1 MAHRKYTWGIC
12 LVLLLLFNGA
22 VSAQVTT
29 GIISGVVQDSSGGVV
44 ANAMVTV
51 RQTATAL
58 NRSTETDGEGRYRIS
73 ELPLGEYE
81 VEVSLSGFATQTQKG
96 VTLTVGREAVVNV
109 ALKVGTA
116 AESVSVTAEAPLVET
131 TNASVAYLVD
141 DQKIRDLPLNGRSY
155 TQLALLQP
163 GVVASGFVR
172 QDAST
177 GKGTQMS
184 ISGAQTNQNVFLLD
198 GQSINDANGLTP
210 GSAAGTN
217 LGVDAI
223 QEFNVV
229 TTNYNAEF
237 GLDVGGVINVVTRS
251 GTNQFHGSAFEFLRN
266 SALDAKN
273 YFDLAQAPIP
283 PFRRNQFGATAG
295 GPIIKD
301 KTFFFSAYEGL
312 RQRLSVTL
320 VAPVP
325 DAEAHMG
332 YLPDANGVEQFI
344 GVNPQMAARLA
355 SIPLP
360 NGPDF
365 GDGTGQLTSVP
376 VLPAREDYLL
386 ERIDHRFSDKNSI
399 FGRYVFD
406 QTTADGQVEN
416 LPLTRSHDIT
426 RNQYITL
433 NWTDLL
439 TSNIVNFARL
449 SVNRSYDNH
458 EGLNLTGIPDSQL
471 SILTGQSTPAD
482 WSINTPFL
490 TTGQWGLGGYGES
503 PRYFALT
510 NTELA
515 DNVSYTRGS
524 HSFKF
529 GVEAARYLLNDDVG
543 LRPSLI
549 FSNLQT
555 FLQGIPLQW
564 RTVTGSPRNNWQ
576 QYLLGWFAQDDFRL
590 SRHLTITLG
599 IRHEFTTDPNDVHG
613 RSAVLRNLTD
623 TSMTIGPVF
632 LTPKGEFQ
640 PRVGLAWDVFGN
652 GKTAVRAGVGV
663 YAEQL
668 TPSVNHY
675 ALFGMYPF
683 SQYYVLSNPGAI
695 VLSNLAAEP
704 YSPLAFEY
712 HAKLP
717 TRYQWS
723 LNVQQQLGEATT
735 LSVAYVGSRSIH
747 LETGWV
753 DANAYIPET
762 CPCPDAPSVAA
773 GKLFW
778 AASGLQ
784 RQHPAFGDFSQFQWD
799 GMGYYQAFELNIIR
813 RLTKGLQVQG
823 AYTYSKNEDLESN
836 TFGGSVTLNGDFG
849 FANPYDLA
857 AERALSSNDLR
868 HQLTANVIYNIPS
881 GSLQGAAK
889 QIVGGWQV
897 GGLLTAHSGFPF
909 TVQNG
914 IQQSQSGE
922 NNDDDRPNLAPG
934 ASKNPTSG
942 TTAGCQ
948 GVAAGQ
954 KLGTPTLY
962 FDPCAF
968 QIQLAGTVGN
978 LGRNTIIG
986 PAFIDVDPV
995 ITKTVAIGEHAN
1007 IEFRTEIFNA
1017 FNHPNF
1023 GNFNRTLYV
1032 SPTQR
1037 NGSAGQFTNT
1047 LNPSRQIQFGLK
1059 LTF

>member
-1 MAHRKYTWGIC
+1 MAHKIYTLGIC
-12 LVLLLLFNGA
+12 LVLLLLFGGV

-29 GIISGVVQDSSGGVV
+29 GIISGVVQDSSGAVV
-44 ANAMVTV
+44 PHAMVTV

-58 NRSTETDGEGRYRIS
+58 NRSTETDGEGRYRIP
-73 ELPLGEYE
+73 ELPLGDYE
-81 VEVSLSGFATQTQKG
+81 VQVSLSGFATETRKG
-96 VTLTVGREAVVNV
+96 VTLTVGREAVVNL
-109 ALKVGTA
+109 ALSVGA
-116 AESVSVTAEAPLVET
+116 ASQSVSVTAEAPLLET

-163 GVVASGFVR
+163 GVVSSGFVR

-177 GKGTQMS
+177 GKGTAMS

-223 QEFNVV
+223 QEFNVI
-229 TTNYNAEF
+229 TTNYSAQF
-237 GLDVGGVINVVTRS
+237 GLDIGGVINVVTRS
-251 GTNQFHGSAFEFLRN
+251 GTNNFHGSAFEFVRN

-325 DAEAHMG
+325 DAQAHMG

-365 GDGTGQLTSVP
+365 GDGTGKLNSVP

-399 FGRYVFD
+399 FARYVFD
-406 QTTADGQVEN
+406 RTTADGQVEN
-416 LPLTRSHDIT
+416 LPITRSRDLT
-426 RNQYITL
+426 QNQYFTL

-439 TSNIVNFARL
+439 SSNIVNVARA
-449 SVNRSYDNH
+449 SVNRSYDLH
-458 EGLNLTGIPDSQL
+458 QGVNLTGIPDAQL
-471 SILTGQSTPAD
+471 SILVGQTAVSD
-482 WSINTPFL
+482 WSIQTPFL

-510 NTELA
+510 NIELA
-515 DNVSYTRGS
+515 DDFSYTRGS

-529 GVEAARYLLNDDVG
+529 GIVGARYNLNDDVG

-549 FSNLQT
+549 FSSLQD
-555 FLQGIPLQW
+555 FLTGTVLQW
-564 RTVTGSPRNNWQ
+564 RTVTGSPRNNWL
-576 QYLLGWFAQDDFRL
+576 QYLMGWYAQDDIRL

-599 IRHEFTTDPNDVHG
+599 VRHEFTTDPNDVHG
-613 RSAVLRNLTD
+613 RSAVLRNLSD

-632 LTPKGEFQ
+632 TTPKGEFQ

-663 YAEQL
+663 YKEQL

-683 SQYYVLSNPGAI
+683 SQYYVIVNPTGI
-695 VLSNLAAEP
+695 VQSNLAAEP

-735 LSVAYVGSRSIH
+735 LSVAYVGSRAIH
-747 LETGWV
+747 LEMGWV
-753 DANAYIPET
+753 DVNPYIPT
-762 CPCPDAPSVAA
+762 TLPN
-773 GKLFW
+773 GTLFW

-784 RQHPAFGDFSQFQWD
+784 RPYPTFGDFSQFQWD
-799 GMGYYQAFELNIIR
+799 GMGYYQSLQLNVIR

-849 FANPYDLA
+849 FANPYNLA
-857 AERALSSNDLR
+857 GERALSSNDLR
-868 HQLTANVIYNIPS
+868 HQLTANMIYDLPV
-881 GSLQGAAK
+881 GSNLQGVAK
-889 QIVGGWQV
+889 KLVAGWQV
-897 GGLLTAHSGFPF
+897 GGLLTFHTGFPF
-909 TVQNG
+909 TVSNG
-914 IQQSQSGE
+914 FSQSRDGD
-922 NNDDDRPNLAPG
+922 NNDDDRPDLVPG
-934 ASKNPTSG
+934 MSNNPTSG
-942 TTAGCQ
+942 VTAGCP

-954 KLGTPTLY
+954 TLGTPTLY
-962 FDPCAF
+962 YDPCAF
-968 QIQLAGTVGN
+968 QLQPVGTVGN

-986 PAFIDVDPV
+986 PSFIDVDPLL
-995 ITKTVAIGEHAN
+995 TKSIAIGERAN
-1007 IEFRTEIFNA
+1007 IQFRTEVFNA

-1023 GNFNRTLYV
+1023 GNFNRTLFLP
-1032 SPTQR
+1032 SGAR
-1037 NGSAGQFTNT
+1037 NGSAGQFTTT